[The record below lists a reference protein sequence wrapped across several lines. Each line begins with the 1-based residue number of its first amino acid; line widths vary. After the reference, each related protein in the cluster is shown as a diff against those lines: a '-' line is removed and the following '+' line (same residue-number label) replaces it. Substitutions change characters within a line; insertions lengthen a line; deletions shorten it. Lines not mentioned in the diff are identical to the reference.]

1 MKILFLQKYQNN
13 GFLNSFTWIQ
23 FLHWIEWWKW
33 YDEVLY
39 ERQVIIKNIWFV
51 MNLIKAIIKAIKDYQ
66 NKKYW
71 FQGNIDKIEEKL
83 LVSMT

>member
-1 MKILFLQKYQNN
+1 
-13 GFLNSFTWIQ
+13 
-23 FLHWIEWWKW
+23 
-33 YDEVLY
+33 
-39 ERQVIIKNIWFV
+39 